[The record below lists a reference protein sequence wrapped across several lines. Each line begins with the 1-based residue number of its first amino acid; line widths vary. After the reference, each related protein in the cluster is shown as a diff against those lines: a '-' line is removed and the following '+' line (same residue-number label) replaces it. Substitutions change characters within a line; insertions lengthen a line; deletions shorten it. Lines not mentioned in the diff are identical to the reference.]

1 MKSGILRRSLN
12 NFIFQLMMKQNILN
26 KFMENCH
33 YLVFSLVSGVCY
45 KCLENQQ
52 IIRQKDDKDIIFQ
65 ILGQLIKKCN
75 HQLGMS
81 FRNSNFYFM

>member
-1 MKSGILRRSLN
+1 MK
-12 NFIFQLMMKQNILN
+12 KQNILH
-26 KFMENCH
+26 KFMENYN

-52 IIRQKDDKDIIFQ
+52 IVRQKEDKDIIFQ

-75 HQLGMS
+75 HQLGTS
-81 FRNSNFYFM
+81 FRNFILCEGISFRYIF